1 MKLEL
6 KVKEKV
12 NLQIMKPA
20 HFQAASDGNVDKFPF
35 CNINDPDVSDIFDE
49 VSPSGNSLLH
59 VAASRGHVEIVEL
72 MARSFP
78 HLIFK
83 KNYKGDTALHVAVK
97 AGKLYTV
104 KVLVEC
110 AKKPSIPSTDD
121 ESLLKMKNNEG
132 NTALHEA
139 LLVLAESNKKSVDTL
154 VAVARYLV
162 TEYPEVS
169 YHQNNASKSP
179 LCLAVESENND
190 ILEYLL
196 KALPHGGGSVE
207 CVEGKS
213 PVLVAIQRK
222 KLDALKIIKE
232 QKEALL
238 LLQDEEENTPL
249 HCAASLGYFAGAH
262 YLLEINIDQA
272 LERNKNG
279 LYPLHLACENGHV
292 RVTEELLRKWPD
304 PTELIDNNGQNILHV
319 AAKNGKEE
327 VVSFLLKQDGID
339 KLIIN
344 EMDKDGNT
352 PFHLAALHH
361 CSIVVAL
368 LLWDKR
374 SNPDLVN
381 CQGLTAYEIC
391 LANMHGKVLDQRIDV
406 NAGNLEASGN
416 ADQKNSAIL
425 NLKRSKKF
433 QKMMTLSI
441 LFMYHEFI
449 RLVCM
454 RRHHHHSSSTKWSR
468 IKYKPQFQTQDLTNT
483 INNLFVVAALLVG
496 AAFTGALQIPFRD
509 ENSDNNAGG
518 SSPSPAINSST
529 NEYYYLLGQYL
540 DSTIITMNLSITAA
554 LTLCLA
560 LLLDT
565 NLSFILVSIAFLLLE
580 LAFAFMGDAFFA
592 ATILRIDQYNLTDTF
607 DKFPFCNIKDPNVSD
622 IFDEVSRTEP
632 ADFEA
637 VLDGDVNK
645 FPFCDISREDLS
657 EIFNNVILKEFATSL
672 KLTIGAFERNKWG
685 LYPLHLA
692 CENGHVIVVKE
703 LFRKWPDATEL
714 LCNKGR
720 SILHVAA
727 KSGKENVVRCILKE
741 KVATLLMDKR
751 SDVNIVNHQGL
762 TAYDICKPNTREGV
776 GLKNSDEE
784 SKESYQKMM
793 TLSILYMYHEFFRRL
808 NIKCQRIITKTPRMQ
823 SKGPLIKADLNN
835 RINNLLVVAAL
846 IVGAA
851 FAGSL
856 QMPVG
861 DDKEVDEYTWWVLG
875 RFMFANL
882 LAMNFSLTAA
892 LALCLA
898 LLVNNKLAATMIWVA
913 FVLLEL
919 ALLCVSSAFWWAI
932 RIRSWTYE
940 LDSITLV
947 FLSFITFNDVNA
959 VLRSFQAVLLAIP
972 LIPLLTFM
980 SGWEVIPLFIY
991 FILFCFH
998 FLLRRLQPLCFL
1010 HLLTIFKVFYTWCTL
1025 AFFSCV

>member
-1 MKLEL
+1 
-6 KVKEKV
+6 
-12 NLQIMKPA
+12 MKPA

-59 VAASRGHVEIVEL
+59 VEASRGHVEIVEL

-83 KNYKGDTALHVAVK
+83 KNYKGDTSLHVAVK

-110 AKKPSIPSTDD
+110 AKQMPSIPSTDD

-207 CVEGKS
+207 CLEGKS

-238 LLQDEEENTPL
+238 LLRDEEENTPL

-262 YLLEINIDQA
+262 YLLDINIDQA

-657 EIFNNVILKEFATSL
+657 EIFNNVSSSGNSL
-672 KLTIGAFERNKWG
+672 LHVASSSGHQDMTQLIARNFPSSIAMKNCEG
-685 LYPLHLA
+685 NTALHLA
-692 CENGHVIVVKE
+692 
-703 LFRKWPDATEL
+703 
-714 LCNKGR
+714 
-720 SILHVAA
+720 
-727 KSGKENVVRCILKE
+727 
-741 KVATLLMDKR
+741 
-751 SDVNIVNHQGL
+751 
-762 TAYDICKPNTREGV
+762 V
-776 GLKNSDEE
+776 GA
-784 SKESYQKMM
+784 QK
-793 TLSILYMYHEFFRRL
+793 LSIARHRQSC
-808 NIKCQRIITKTPRMQ
+808 KTK
-823 SKGPLIKADLNN
+823 
-835 RINNLLVVAAL
+835 
-846 IVGAA
+846 
-851 FAGSL
+851 
-856 QMPVG
+856 
-861 DDKEVDEYTWWVLG
+861 
-875 RFMFANL
+875 
-882 LAMNFSLTAA
+882 
-892 LALCLA
+892 
-898 LLVNNKLAATMIWVA
+898 
-913 FVLLEL
+913 
-919 ALLCVSSAFWWAI
+919 
-932 RIRSWTYE
+932 
-940 LDSITLV
+940 
-947 FLSFITFNDVNA
+947 
-959 VLRSFQAVLLAIP
+959 
-972 LIPLLTFM
+972 
-980 SGWEVIPLFIY
+980 
-991 FILFCFH
+991 
-998 FLLRRLQPLCFL
+998 
-1010 HLLTIFKVFYTWCTL
+1010 
-1025 AFFSCV
+1025 SC

>member
-1 MKLEL
+1 M
-6 KVKEKV
+6 
-12 NLQIMKPA
+12 
-20 HFQAASDGNVDKFPF
+20 
-35 CNINDPDVSDIFDE
+35 
-49 VSPSGNSLLH
+49 
-59 VAASRGHVEIVEL
+59 R
-72 MARSFP
+72 
-78 HLIFK
+78 
-83 KNYKGDTALHVAVK
+83 
-97 AGKLYTV
+97 
-104 KVLVEC
+104 
-110 AKKPSIPSTDD
+110 
-121 ESLLKMKNNEG
+121 G
-132 NTALHEA
+132 NTALHKA
-139 LLVLAESNKKSVDTL
+139 MFAIQISKKNADILVD
-154 VAVARYLV
+154 VACYLV
-162 TEYPEVS
+162 SEDSKVS
-169 YHQNNASKSP
+169 YHQNKARKSP
-179 LCLAVESENND
+179 LCLAVESDNGD
-190 ILEYLL
+190 ILEYI
-196 KALPHGGGSVE
+196 HINDSSVDRM
-207 CVEGKS
+207 EGRS
-213 PVLVAIQRK
+213 PVHVAIEQK
-222 KLDALKIIKE
+222 KLGEHFKD
-232 QKEALL
+232 
-238 LLQDEEENTPL
+238 
-249 HCAASLGYFAGAH
+249 
-262 YLLEINIDQA
+262 
-272 LERNKNG
+272 
-279 LYPLHLACENGHV
+279 
-292 RVTEELLRKWPD
+292 
-304 PTELIDNNGQNILHV
+304 
-319 AAKNGKEE
+319 
-327 VVSFLLKQDGID
+327 
-339 KLIIN
+339 LII
-344 EMDKDGNT
+344 
-352 PFHLAALHH
+352 
-361 CSIVVAL
+361 
-368 LLWDKR
+368 
-374 SNPDLVN
+374 
-381 CQGLTAYEIC
+381 
-391 LANMHGKVLDQRIDV
+391 
-406 NAGNLEASGN
+406 
-416 ADQKNSAIL
+416 
-425 NLKRSKKF
+425 
-433 QKMMTLSI
+433 
-441 LFMYHEFI
+441 
-449 RLVCM
+449 
-454 RRHHHHSSSTKWSR
+454 
-468 IKYKPQFQTQDLTNT
+468 
-483 INNLFVVAALLVG
+483 
-496 AAFTGALQIPFRD
+496 
-509 ENSDNNAGG
+509 
-518 SSPSPAINSST
+518 
-529 NEYYYLLGQYL
+529 
-540 DSTIITMNLSITAA
+540 
-554 LTLCLA
+554 
-560 LLLDT
+560 
-565 NLSFILVSIAFLLLE
+565 
-580 LAFAFMGDAFFA
+580 
-592 ATILRIDQYNLTDTF
+592 
-607 DKFPFCNIKDPNVSD
+607 
-622 IFDEVSRTEP
+622 
-632 ADFEA
+632 
-637 VLDGDVNK
+637 
-645 FPFCDISREDLS
+645 
-657 EIFNNVILKEFATSL
+657 VILKEFATSL

-959 VLRSFQAVLLAIP
+959 VLRSFQAMLLAIP

>member
-391 LANMHGKVLDQRIDV
+391 LANMHGK
-406 NAGNLEASGN
+406 
-416 ADQKNSAIL
+416 
-425 NLKRSKKF
+425 
-433 QKMMTLSI
+433 
-441 LFMYHEFI
+441 
-449 RLVCM
+449 
-454 RRHHHHSSSTKWSR
+454 
-468 IKYKPQFQTQDLTNT
+468 
-483 INNLFVVAALLVG
+483 
-496 AAFTGALQIPFRD
+496 
-509 ENSDNNAGG
+509 
-518 SSPSPAINSST
+518 
-529 NEYYYLLGQYL
+529 
-540 DSTIITMNLSITAA
+540 
-554 LTLCLA
+554 
-560 LLLDT
+560 
-565 NLSFILVSIAFLLLE
+565 
-580 LAFAFMGDAFFA
+580 
-592 ATILRIDQYNLTDTF
+592 
-607 DKFPFCNIKDPNVSD
+607 
-622 IFDEVSRTEP
+622 
-632 ADFEA
+632 
-637 VLDGDVNK
+637 
-645 FPFCDISREDLS
+645 
-657 EIFNNVILKEFATSL
+657 
-672 KLTIGAFERNKWG
+672 
-685 LYPLHLA
+685 
-692 CENGHVIVVKE
+692 
-703 LFRKWPDATEL
+703 
-714 LCNKGR
+714 
-720 SILHVAA
+720 
-727 KSGKENVVRCILKE
+727 
-741 KVATLLMDKR
+741 
-751 SDVNIVNHQGL
+751 
-762 TAYDICKPNTREGV
+762 
-776 GLKNSDEE
+776 
-784 SKESYQKMM
+784 MM